1 MTVQLFRQDSTA
13 EKVGA
18 VGSSMRVLATGA
30 DTDDAYEV
38 VVVETDATGDLAPHR
53 HPWEEWYYVLEGTLE
68 VQVGRQRKCAGP
80 GTFVTLPARC
90 VHGYRVTS
98 DRVRFIHASQGGGA
112 VAAFR
117 DLEAAMPEALATGEV
132 DRVLEVLDRHG
143 IELVAPAPAANT
155 GGPHDGTHSGKGE
168 R

>member
-1 MTVQLFRQDSTA
+1 MTVQLFRQDTTA

-18 VGSSMRVLATGA
+18 AGSSMRVLATGA

-38 VVVETDATGDLAPHR
+38 VVVEAGATGDLAPHR
-53 HPWEEWYYVLEGTLE
+53 HPWEEWYYVLEGSIE
-68 VQVGRQRKCAGP
+68 VQIGRRRRAAGP

-132 DRVLEVLDRHG
+132 DRVLEVLDRHE
-143 IELVAPAPAANT
+143 IELVDPTLPTNSGDAPNVAHP
-155 GGPHDGTHSGKGE
+155 GEGE